1 MKTKNMAFFAILSIV
16 LFSGIVSALTPGLPN
31 QLFGTV
37 SINGASAPD
46 GTIVSARI
54 DGVEVKYI
62 PTINGKYGY
71 APGIFYVD
79 DFDHNREGSIINL
92 FVNGIDTGAIT
103 YFANGK
109 STELNLAVTIAVP
122 APQHSSSGGG
132 SYTLINNSNTTNTT
146 NDTVAV
152 YTPTGPCIERW
163 ICNAWS
169 ECKEDIQKRTCTDA
183 NKCGTV
189 YDLPMITQ
197 PCSIDE
203 AASDSLDASKT
214 QVLDSGGL
222 SGITGRVFSFISSS
236 VGYLVVLIILVGLL
250 VYYYNSKKS
259 AYNIKPVKR
268 RLV

>member
-1 MKTKNMAFFAILSIV
+1 MKTKNMAFFAILSIA

-37 SINGASAPD
+37 SINGAPAPD

-54 DGVEVKYI
+54 GGAEVKYI

-71 APGIFYVD
+71 AQGIFYVD
-79 DFDHNREGSIINL
+79 DFNHNREGSIINL
-92 FVNGIDTGAIT
+92 FVNGVDTGAIT

-109 STELNLAVTIAVP
+109 STELNLAVTIAEP
-122 APQHSSSGGG
+122 IQQHSSSGGG
-132 SYTLINNSNTTNTT
+132 SYTPVNNSNTTNTT
-146 NDTVAV
+146 NTTVAV
-152 YTPTGPCIERW
+152 YTPIGPCIERW

-169 ECKEDIQKRTCTDA
+169 ECKDGIQKRTCTDA

-189 YDLPMITQ
+189 DDLPMITQ

-203 AASDSLDASKT
+203 AASDSLGASKT
-214 QVLDSGGL
+214 QIQSSGL
-222 SGITGRVFSFISSS
+222 SGITGRRFSLISSS
-236 VGYLVVLIILVGLL
+236 AGYAVVLIILAGLL
-250 VYYYNSKKS
+250 AYYYYSKKS

-268 RLV
+268 SLV